1 MLIYIAAANVACG
14 IMVLSA
20 TLTHTAMLRYQR
32 NRRGDLSKVF
42 SILGVITF
50 YLARLVAVLNS
61 IWIVVWSLIRFTN
74 VIQQPYCSTSYIGRR
89 KRGYTRLWRFH
100 GPEFRV
106 TRKQEMILLA
116 VSLVAVHS
124 ICIFL
129 GLFTSKWGKSSAK
142 EVQRRWIILFI
153 WIATLVTSLSV
164 VFTFAIRSIEHSR

>member
-1 MLIYIAAANVACG
+1 MIF
-14 IMVLSA
+14 SA
-20 TLTHTAMLRYQR
+20 LATHTAMLRYQR
-32 NRRGDLSKVF
+32 NRCGAFFRVLSV
-42 SILGVITF
+42 LGVITF
-50 YLARLVAVLNS
+50 YLARFVAVLNS

-89 KRGYTRLWRFH
+89 EEGYTRLWRFH
-100 GPEFRV
+100 GDEFRV

-116 VSLVAVHS
+116 VSLVVVHI

-153 WIATLVTSLSV
+153 WIATLVTTLSV
-164 VFTFAIRSIEHSR
+164 VFTFAIRSIENSR